1 MASDS
6 TGLARFSDDLKKD
19 PPRNVSASK
28 LDSNFRACMPQKIGI
43 MERLNLSYDGNG
55 WYFNIPTP
63 PGGTAVLGA
72 VGGVIQWLPTEAC
85 AEEG

>member
-1 MASDS
+1 MGSDS

-28 LDSNFRACMPQKIGI
+28 LDKNFRACMPQKIGI
-43 MERLNLSYDGNG
+43 MERLNLSYDENG

-63 PGGTAVLGA
+63 PGGTVVLGA
-72 VGGVIQWLPTEAC
+72 VGGIIQWLPTEEC
-85 AEEG
+85 EE